1 MKITETNIPD
11 IDVSNIDKSKINL
24 AEKIMY
30 NINPLF
36 DDLHQSRTKDYKEKL
51 SEFKKIRN
59 NVLSNKTEIETLFD
73 HFKRKQKVKKLLE
86 RIDKLVSLGIVNDG
100 QIKQET
106 IVLLKIIDKL
116 SIDKLNYHLKET
128 MTTISKRFS
137 TN

>member
-73 HFKRKQKVKKLLE
+73 HFKRKQ
-86 RIDKLVSLGIVNDG
+86 
-100 QIKQET
+100 T
-106 IVLLKIIDKL
+106 
-116 SIDKLNYHLKET
+116 
-128 MTTISKRFS
+128 
-137 TN
+137 